1 VGWTGTLYWT
11 IVPILAITGLA
22 SLYHIATPVRS
33 PWVRDLPG
41 AALALVIWILS
52 SLMLRIVISASV
64 GGASIY
70 GPLATPIVVL
80 IWLYFLA
87 IAVLIGAALN
97 AAIDERFPTPARVA
111 ARSARGPFADEKPMT
126 PIRDVHEDRVEFEP

>member
-1 VGWTGTLYWT
+1 M
-11 IVPILAITGLA
+11 
-22 SLYHIATPVRS
+22 
-33 PWVRDLPG
+33 
-41 AALALVIWILS
+41 LS
-52 SLMLRIVISASV
+52 SLLLRIVISASV

-97 AAIDERFPTPARVA
+97 AAIDERYPSEARVA
-111 ARSARGPFADEKPMT
+111 AREAGAAYAAEQPLT